1 MKTNETLKMKGDEAG
16 FLTTL
21 GVLEFLVA
29 PSLPLGKY
37 GGGIAMLAVA
47 AIGLPAYFILF
58 RERLR
63 SRGQL
68 KAAAVIAVVGIAAGS
83 VVAFGLSMLVRGH
96 WH

>member
-1 MKTNETLKMKGDEAG
+1 MKANETPKMKGDEAG
-16 FLTTL
+16 FLATL
-21 GVLEFLVA
+21 VVVLLILL

-37 GGGIAMLAVA
+37 GGGIAMVAVSV
-47 AIGLPAYFILF
+47 IGLIAYFVLF

-68 KAAAVIAVVGIAAGS
+68 KTAAVAAGLGA
-83 VVAFGLSMLVRGH
+83 VIGAALSLAY